1 VVSNVELVIDLTSS
15 AYIFVNLSPEVG
27 DESLEDIRNSKLVRE
42 ISLILEPFDLVIK
55 VEGENKKEIDAF
67 VSSLKEMQGFEEILL
82 SPTLRTLKRKVG
94 TKRITME
101 ELPLEE
107 RLTSFDE
114 VLKGYTKEDAIEE
127 AKRCLRCKKPS
138 CEKGC
143 FLDLPISSYQ
153 EDYDAR
159 GFVGL
164 IAEERFEEAFR
175 LLTTKCAL
183 PATLGRICHHP
194 CEDNCLLGK
203 KGEPLAIC
211 SLKRFVADF
220 IYKQEKLTKLNTRDF
235 YTELIQGI
243 EKRVQRVAII
253 GSGPAGLEVAY
264 GLVRLGYRVT
274 IFDEM
279 PVLGGMLYWAIPD
292 YRLPN
297 AVLQKE
303 INNLLSLGIDVK
315 INTRIENIEDLF
327 TQGYDAVFIGV
338 GAPIPRK
345 LGIPGEDL
353 EGVYPGELF
362 LKDVNLGKKVD
373 FSGNKIVI
381 VGGGNTAI
389 DSVRTALRLGAKRVS
404 LVYRRS
410 RREMPGFIP
419 EIIEAEREGALFYF
433 LASAVRLLGAN
444 KPEMVECIRTKLVE
458 TDESGRRRPI
468 LIEHSEFLLETD
480 VFVQAIGRT
489 PDTGWLS
496 DIKLTK
502 WGTIAVDENGATSRI
517 GVFAGG
523 DVVNGASTTGEAM
536 ASGKIAAQGIHTYLQ
551 KA

>member
-1 VVSNVELVIDLTSS
+1 VIDLTSS

-67 VSSLKEMQGFEEILL
+67 VSSLKEIHGFEEILL
-82 SPTLRTLKRKVG
+82 SPTLKTLKRKVG

-143 FLDLPISSYQ
+143 LLDLPISSYQ

-164 IAEERFEEAFR
+164 IAEERFEEAYR
-175 LLTTKCAL
+175 LILTKCAL

-211 SLKRFVADF
+211 RLKRFVADY
-220 IYKQEKLTKLNTRDF
+220 IYEQERLLKANTRDF
-235 YTELIQGI
+235 YAELIKGI
-243 EKRVQRVAII
+243 EKKDQLVAII

-264 GLVRLGYRVT
+264 ELVRLGYGVT
-274 IFDEM
+274 IFDKM
-279 PVLGGMLYWAIPD
+279 PALGGMLYWELPD
-292 YRLPN
+292 YRLPKT
-297 AVLQKE
+297 VLQKE
-303 INNLLSLGIDVK
+303 IDNLLILGIETK
-315 INTRIENIEDLF
+315 SNIQIDNIDDLF
-327 TQGYDAVFIGV
+327 EHGYDAVFIGV
-338 GAPIPRK
+338 GAPLPRK
-345 LGIPGEDL
+345 LGILGEDL
-353 EGVYPGELF
+353 EGVHPGELF
-362 LKDVNLGKKVD
+362 LKDVNLGKEVD
-373 FSGNKIVI
+373 FTGKKV
-381 VGGGNTAI
+381 VVAGGGNTAI
-389 DSVRTALRLGAKRVS
+389 DSVRTALRLGAKKVS

-410 RREMPGFIP
+410 RREMPGHVS
-419 EIIEAEREGALFYF
+419 EIIEAEKEGILFYF
-433 LASAVRLLGAN
+433 LTSPVRLIGNN
-444 KPEMVECIRTKLVE
+444 KLEMVECIRMKLVE
-458 TDESGRRRPI
+458 TDEGGRRRPI
-468 LIEHSEFLLETD
+468 PIEHSEFLLETD
-480 VFVQAIGRT
+480 VFIPAIGRI

-502 WGTIAVDENGATSRI
+502 WNTIAVDENGATSRV

-523 DVVNGASTTGEAM
+523 DVVNGASTSGEAM
-536 ASGKIAAQGIHTYLQ
+536 ASGKIAVKGIHAYLQ
-551 KA
+551 QKS